1 MLRGLFGRVTNL
13 IRGRANIDDDLLEE
27 LEEALIEADVP
38 VAVALEL
45 VEEVRDRAERERIT
59 DGDGVLELLRNIV
72 RRMLT
77 SYEAELNCGPS
88 SPTVL
93 LVLGVN
99 GVGKTTTIAK
109 LAHYYRQQGMN
120 VMVVAADTF
129 RAAAIEQL
137 AIWADRVGCDIVKQ
151 ELGSDPAAVVYDG
164 LQAAAARGTEV
175 VIIDTAG
182 RLHTKTNLMS
192 ELMKINRVIERAL
205 GRPAD
210 EKLLVLDS
218 TTGQNAIAQ
227 GRQFHEA
234 VGLTGLVLTKLDG
247 TAKGGVALSVVSDL
261 QVPIKLIGTGEH
273 VEALSPFSAVEFADA
288 LLEQ

>member
-1 MLRGLFGRVTNL
+1 VLRGLFGRVTNL

-77 SYEAELNCGPS
+77 SYEAELNRGTS
-88 SPTVL
+88 LPTVL

>member
-1 MLRGLFGRVTNL
+1 VLRGLFGRVTNL

-77 SYEAELNCGPS
+77 SYEAELNRGTS

>member
-1 MLRGLFGRVTNL
+1 MLKGLFGRVGKL
-13 IRGRANIDDDLLEE
+13 IRGRANVDDELLDE

-38 VAVALEL
+38 VSVAVHL
-45 VEEVRDRAERERIT
+45 VEEVRERAERDRIT
-59 DGDGVLELLRNIV
+59 DGEGILELLRNIV

-77 SYEAELNCGPS
+77 PYEAEMKRAPTP
-88 SPTVL
+88 PTVVL
-93 LVLGVN
+93 MLGVN

-109 LAHYYRQQGMN
+109 LAHHYRKAGDS
-120 VMVVAADTF
+120 VLVVAADTF

-137 AIWADRVGCDIVKQ
+137 TIWAERVGCDIVKQ
-151 ELGSDPAAVVYDG
+151 ELGSDPGAVVYDG
-164 LQAAAARGTEV
+164 LQAASARGTDV

-182 RLHTKTNLMS
+182 RLHTKSNLMA
-192 ELMKINRVIERAL
+192 ELVKITRVIERAL

-210 EKLLVLDS
+210 EKLLVLDAN
-218 TTGQNAIAQ
+218 TGQNAIAQ

-234 VGLTGLVLTKLDG
+234 VGLTGLVLAKLDS
-247 TAKGGVALSVVSDL
+247 TARGGVAISVVTDL
-261 QVPIKLIGTGEH
+261 QVPIKLIGTGEK